1 MWHPGALSSL
11 LVTSNRYSRVHCLGR
26 CWCHGFPIVEGGTE
40 TLKKTTKRGL
50 VLEGRYDKL
59 IHVYRFPWNLKGFPL
74 LNATFLAEVV
84 WGRYNLTR
92 FFFFMLDMFTANPS
106 GWKNSLKHFDRQCN
120 MVDGQSCLY
129 SSPKPLLGFTF
140 STYPH
145 LAVLD
150 PEKKITEH

>member
-92 FFFFMLDMFTANPS
+92 FFFSCWICSPPIPADERTRWSILIGSVTWWMVNPAYIAPRNHCWAS
-106 GWKNSLKHFDRQCN
+106 HSLPT
-120 MVDGQSCLY
+120 L
-129 SSPKPLLGFTF
+129 T
-140 STYPH
+140 
-145 LAVLD
+145 
-150 PEKKITEH
+150 